1 MLPIF
6 LFPSFVTLLDPMLL
20 TQNLPWHNL
29 NCCVKLSH
37 AIAGLP
43 GVCPRNS
50 GSTVEGRGVIGLDP
64 AGVRTLASET
74 KLGNVLETS
83 QIPTAEASSPI

>member
-6 LFPSFVTLLDPMLL
+6 LFPSFISLLDPMLL

-50 GSTVEGRGVIGLDP
+50 GSTEGRGVIGLDP
-64 AGVRTLASET
+64 TGEPLRVRA

-83 QIPTAEASSPI
+83 QTPTAEASSPI